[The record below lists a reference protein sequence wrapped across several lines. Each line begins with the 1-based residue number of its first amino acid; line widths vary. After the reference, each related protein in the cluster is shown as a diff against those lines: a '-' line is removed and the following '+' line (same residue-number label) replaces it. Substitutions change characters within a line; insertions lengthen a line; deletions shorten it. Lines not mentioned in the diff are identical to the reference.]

1 MVEVGPMP
9 YPVMN
14 SLLDDGFPAGTLNY
28 WLSSFTSG
36 LTDGFVETAIER
48 FSTVPSPMSAII
60 LEHFH
65 GAVTRIPVEAA
76 AVPHREEGWN
86 LLIPSVWVD
95 PADSEANI
103 AWTKESHA
111 AFAEHLTER
120 RWLNYLGDDQD
131 ADAVRGAY
139 GPNYERLVELK
150 RRYDPENFFH
160 HNHNIEP

>member
-1 MVEVGPMP
+1 MP

-14 SLLDDGFPAGTLNY
+14 TLLDDGFPTGLLNY

-36 LTDGFVETAIER
+36 ISDGFIETAVER
-48 FSTVPSPMSAII
+48 FATVPSPMSAII

-86 LLIPSVWVD
+86 LLLPSVWDD
-95 PADSEANI
+95 PADTEANI
-103 AWTKESHA
+103 AWTRETHA
-111 AFAEHLTER
+111 AFAEHLSER

-139 GPNYERLVELK
+139 GPNYDRLVELK
-150 RRYDPENFFH
+150 RRYDPENVFH